1 MRILMVSWEY
11 PPFVVGGM
19 GKHVTGLV
27 EALNSFMLDGEPL
40 QIDVLTTRTNG
51 GQPVEQLT
59 PSVTVHRVAAP
70 PLNYSDL
77 YNSAMIGNAILT
89 AYAVGLPYHYD
100 LIHIHDW
107 LVGET
112 GIALKHHWK
121 TPLLATIHATE
132 RGRHQG
138 YITNETSAQI
148 NNMDWRICYEA
159 WRVIVCSEYMRG
171 EVHYFFGTP
180 YDKVDIIAN
189 GLNNSEAA
197 SCWPADLERLRRY
210 YSPNGEKL
218 LLFVGRAVYEKGLQ
232 VLIRAMPSILAT
244 HPDVRLLAA
253 GKNGDQLLPL
263 AQELGIDNAVRFLGY
278 ISDAE
283 RSCFYQIADAAI
295 FPSLYEPFGIVA
307 LEAMVQNC
315 NVIAS
320 NVGGLGEVVEHM
332 KNGLTV
338 YPNNP
343 QSIAWAVNEL
353 FADPVAARQR
363 RQYALTVTLP
373 QYEWDKIAAQTVEV
387 YQNIV
392 HARAQVIW

>member
-27 EALNSFMLDGEPL
+27 AALSSFTLDGEPL

-59 PSVTVHRVAAP
+59 PSVTVHRVAVP

-197 SCWPADLERLRRY
+197 ACWPADLERLRRY
-210 YSPNGEKL
+210 YSPTGEKL

-263 AQELGIDNAVRFLGY
+263 AQELGVDNAVRFLGY

-373 QYEWDKIAAQTVEV
+373 EYEWDKIAAQTVEV

-392 HARAQVIW
+392 HARADVIW

>member
-1 MRILMVSWEY
+1 MRILVISWEY
-11 PPFVVGGM
+11 PPYVVGGM

-27 EALNSFMLDGEPL
+27 AALSSLTLADEPL
-40 QIDVLTTRTNG
+40 EIDVLTTRTNG
-51 GQPVEQLT
+51 GQLIEQIA
-59 PSVTVHRVAAP
+59 PHVTVHRVTVPA
-70 PLNYSDL
+70 LNTNDF
-77 YNSAMIGNAILT
+77 YNSAMVGNAVLT
-89 AYAVGLPYHYD
+89 TYALSLPHHYD

-107 LVGET
+107 LVGEV

-121 TPLLATIHATE
+121 TPLLATVHATE

-138 YITNETSAQI
+138 YITNPMSAQI
-148 NNMDWRICYEA
+148 NEMDWRICYEA

-189 GLNNSEAA
+189 GLNSSEATH
-197 SCWPADLERLRRY
+197 CQPADLDRLRRY

-218 LLFVGRAVYEKGLQ
+218 LLFVGRIVHEKGLH
-232 VLIRAMPSILAT
+232 VLIRAMPGILAE

-253 GKNGDQLLPL
+253 GKNGDQLLPA
-263 AQELGIDNAVRFLGY
+263 AQELKVDKAIRFLGF
-278 ISDAE
+278 ISDSE

-338 YPNNP
+338 YPNDP
-343 QSIAWAVNEL
+343 QSIVWAVNEL
-353 FADPVAARQR
+353 FAHPEAAQQR
-363 RQYALTVTLP
+363 RKYALTETLP
-373 QYEWDKIAAQTVEV
+373 QYEWDKIAAQTVAV

-392 HARAQVIW
+392 CARKQVLW